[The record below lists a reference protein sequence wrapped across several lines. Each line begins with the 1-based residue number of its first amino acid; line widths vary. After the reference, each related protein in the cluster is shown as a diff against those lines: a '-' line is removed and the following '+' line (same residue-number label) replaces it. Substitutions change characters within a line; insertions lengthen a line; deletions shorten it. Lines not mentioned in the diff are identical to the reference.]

1 MYSPATALFS
11 FKLKLLALCLCTLFS
26 NPSVAEIKVGFIG
39 PFSGPGKVFGDAARN
54 GFQLAREDL
63 RNTDL
68 RVVFEDDQADP
79 KKTVAAYKKLITHD
93 YVDVVLVV
101 GSTQT
106 AAVAPIADRDGVPVI
121 GWASAEKASRGR
133 RWVIR
138 SWASASS
145 EGAALVLKAR
155 ELGLTRV
162 ATLAYSDDYSLGV
175 IRGFTNA
182 FKSDVLSLGEVSPN
196 ESDFLGLVLQAK
208 RQQIEGIVL
217 CLNLGQNARFVIQA
231 QQMGFNPV
239 ILGCEVLNGSSEIEA
254 AHGSLTGAWFATVP
268 VSAEFKSRYQFRFQ
282 ADTSISGAAIHYE
295 IYSLLAEIQ
304 AAFKGSK
311 PSHAQ
316 ILQSLLSVRN
326 RNSWCGRFD
335 VVSQD
340 NDQWFRLPI
349 NVEVIAAPSEAKT
362 RR

>member
-1 MYSPATALFS
+1 M
-11 FKLKLLALCLCTLFS
+11 KNMLKLVLCLLILYSTPCL
-26 NPSVAEIKVGFIG
+26 AEITVGFIG

-54 GFQLAREDL
+54 GFELARKDL
-63 RNTDL
+63 GNPEL
-68 RVVFEDDQADP
+68 RVLFEDDQADP
-79 KKTVAAYKKLITHD
+79 KKTVAAYKKLLTYD
-93 YVDVVLVV
+93 DVDVVLVV

-121 GWASAEKASRGR
+121 GWASAEKVSRGH
-133 RWVIR
+133 RWIIR
-138 SWASASS
+138 SWASASA
-145 EGAALVLKAR
+145 EGAALVSKAR
-155 ELGLTRV
+155 ELGLTKI

-175 IRGFTNA
+175 IRGFTEA
-182 FKSDVLSLGEVSPN
+182 FNSEVLSLGEVSPN
-196 ESDFLGLVLQAK
+196 ESDFSGLVLQAK
-208 RQQIEGIVL
+208 LKQISGIVL

-231 QQMGFNPV
+231 RQMGFNPV
-239 ILGCEVLNGSSEIEA
+239 ILGCEVLNGSSEIKA

-268 VSAEFKSRYQFRFQ
+268 VSAEFRSRYQARFQ

-349 NVEVIAAPSEAKT
+349 HVESIAAPSEVAIQ
-362 RR
+362 R

>member
-1 MYSPATALFS
+1 M
-11 FKLKLLALCLCTLFS
+11 FKLKLLALCLWTLCS
-26 NPSVAEIKVGFIG
+26 NQCVAEIKVGFIG

-54 GFQLAREDL
+54 GFELAHEDL
-63 RNTDL
+63 GDPNL

-93 YVDVVLVV
+93 NVDLVLVV

-121 GWASAEKASRGR
+121 GWASAEQASRGH

-138 SWASASS
+138 SWASASA
-145 EGAALVLKAR
+145 EGAALVSKAK
-155 ELGLTRV
+155 ELGLTRM

-175 IRGFTNA
+175 IRGFTDA
-182 FKSDVLSLGEVSPN
+182 FQADVLSLGEVSPN
-196 ESDFLGLVLQAK
+196 ESYFSGLVLQAK
-208 RQQIEGIVL
+208 RKQIAGIVL

-231 QQMGFNPV
+231 HQMGFNPV
-239 ILGCEVLNGSSEIEA
+239 ILGCEVLNGSGEIEA

-268 VSAEFKSRYQFRFQ
+268 VSAEFKSKYQARFK

-295 IYSLLAEIQ
+295 IYRLLAELQ
-304 AAFKGSK
+304 AAFKSSK
-311 PSHAQ
+311 PSRAQ

-326 RNSWCGRFD
+326 RNSYCGRFD

-349 NVEVIAAPSEAKT
+349 NVESIAAPSERT
-362 RR
+362 VRR